1 MALTLAQ
8 LKRSLHLTETIEKLQ
23 AELSSI
29 FGGISDAIT
38 PSSSSTKK
46 IRKKRKMSAAGRAN
60 IVAAQKARW
69 AKAKAAAATKTAAAP
84 AAKKGKP
91 GRKKAAK

>member
-29 FGGISDAIT
+29 FGGVVDVIT
-38 PSSSSTKK
+38 PSSSSGKK
-46 IRKKRKMSAAGRAN
+46 TRRKKRKMSAAGRAN
-60 IVAAQKARW
+60 IIAAQKARW
-69 AKAKAAAATKTAAAP
+69 AKVKAAKTAAPTA
-84 AAKKGKP
+84 KGKP
-91 GRKKAAK
+91 GRKKAAKKAA